1 MNGLTTRN
9 RRIAMIAIQI
19 LHVESKKKARR
30 ASGVARAGVAIA
42 ITRLLS
48 SRGRRPRDLSGSVKV
63 PRYARDDTC
72 FAASTCLIPERVP
85 PLLDHLGDA
94 LVDLGHCRPDGLE
107 FADRLGARRRR
118 HLRAKRDGEVLGVDL
133 RRLDRIE
140 IFHEELGGIGMLGA

>member
-9 RRIAMIAIQI
+9 SRIAMIAIQI
-19 LHVESKKKARR
+19 SHVASKKKARR
-30 ASGVARAGVAIA
+30 GAPGVARTGVAIA

-48 SRGRRPRDLSGSVKV
+48 SRGRRPMDLSGSVKV
-63 PRYARDDTC
+63 PRYARDDIC

-140 IFHEELGGIGMLGA
+140 IF